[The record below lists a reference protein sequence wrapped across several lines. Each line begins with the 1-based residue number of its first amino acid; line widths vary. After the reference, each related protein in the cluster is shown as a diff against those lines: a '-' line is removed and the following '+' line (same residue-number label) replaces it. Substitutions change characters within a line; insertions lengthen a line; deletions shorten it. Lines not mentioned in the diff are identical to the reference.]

1 MPTHS
6 VVTETEA
13 SLADL
18 RGDCVRMAPHWV
30 VPPKTATPPV
40 APSLIHGVTVP
51 PASARL
57 IEATEEYGG

>member
-6 VVTETEA
+6 VVSETET

-30 VPPKTATPPV
+30 VPPKTATPRV
-40 APSLIHGVTVP
+40 TPSRIHGVTVP
-51 PASARL
+51 AASARL
-57 IEATEEYGG
+57 IGATEEYGD